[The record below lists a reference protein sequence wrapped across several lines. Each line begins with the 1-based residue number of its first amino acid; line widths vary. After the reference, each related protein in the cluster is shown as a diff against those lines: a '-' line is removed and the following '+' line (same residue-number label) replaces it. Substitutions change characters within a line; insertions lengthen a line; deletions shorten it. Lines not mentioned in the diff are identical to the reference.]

1 MEHLKSKHTEESS
14 TLTPDFTSGQLA
26 ALAIAP
32 SSAEDGTIRKRRR
45 NEEELPPLSGLI
57 RKFFNSIRG
66 FSEEDLRSISKY
78 YQPYLAYVIEYDLSS
93 ILQNLV
99 TKRILTNEEAKSY
112 KHREDA
118 EGAEGVAWFV
128 SDVLGKSRDVVIK
141 LWEALAE
148 EIVRFPSPNMKTIL
162 EEVAERGSA
171 LLIEIRYDHH
181 GPELKTGIKELQD
194 KHKAAL
200 DPYTRALEEQPG
212 PGNAHPREVS
222 FENRYTELMI
232 INQYTRTRGETHH
245 ELLETGKKHAK
256 LLENRMQEKCK
267 RIWINQLFRRSPGR
281 DEHPRIVVVSG
292 VAGIGKTT
300 MVQKF
305 MFDWVRDLHYQRFM
319 FVFLFKF
326 RELNLIEE
334 EEATMP
340 LTRLIV
346 KLNKHLN
353 DPRLREILKRPE
365 SVLFVFDGLD
375 EYKHRLDFTQ
385 KRLCSNP
392 EDIFPIPVIVTS
404 LITQTLLKGCSV
416 LITSRPTAL
425 EPLDTKRVDRYA
437 EILGFFPEQ
446 RKRYFMKFF
455 DSPLGTKA
463 FEYVEQNDI
472 IYTMCYNPSYCWI
485 ICSALRSHFTAE
497 EWKQRHAPKT
507 ITELFVIFITNILTN
522 HKREADDTRGNL
534 VKIGKMAYHGVKNRT
549 LVFYDKFEMST
560 FGLTSLQSS
569 PFLSGFMR
577 EILQRESCLEHTTY
591 TFFHLT
597 IQEFLAACYY
607 FLDPSADVSEMLGN
621 LDSCTDGSFEI
632 FTRFLA
638 GLCRVPMTEPLQSI
652 LGQFKTQ
659 TGHKVLRWLKER
671 TERAVKDL
679 QNKDGTKELLH
690 IFQWLYE
697 TQNALLIRDS
707 IRELTKL
714 KFTNTTLSPL
724 DCAVLGYVLN
734 HGGAVKEID
743 LSSTRLTKE
752 CMNRLSPAFHRCHTL
767 KLASSG
773 LTFECC
779 EDLASAL
786 RTNHSNLTELDLSSN
801 DKLGDSGMR
810 LLCAAL
816 KDPNC
821 KLQTLKLVGCRL
833 TSRCCEDLASA
844 LRTNH
849 STLTELD
856 LGGNDKLGD
865 SGVRLLCA
873 ALRDPN
879 CKLQTLKLV
888 DCDLTSLCCE
898 DLASALCTNYSNLT
912 ELDLSRND
920 KLKYSGVKLL
930 CAALRDPNCKL
941 QKLGLV
947 KCDLTSL
954 CCKDLASALRTNH
967 SNLTEL
973 DLSFNHKLGDS
984 GVRLLCAALRDPN
997 CKLQTLKLA
1006 GAGLTDGCAEFLS
1019 SALSTNRSL
1028 TELDLC
1034 WNSFID
1040 SSVPSLTRLVQTCS
1054 SLKEI
1059 RLSRNWFSVEGERKL
1074 KSLQEELERSGRDVN
1089 VKLQW

>member
-1 MEHLKSKHTEESS
+1 MTGRPTSQDCRPLPAASCMRQTAS
-14 TLTPDFTSGQLA
+14 PD
-26 ALAIAP
+26 
-32 SSAEDGTIRKRRR
+32 
-45 NEEELPPLSGLI
+45 LI

-78 YQPYLAYVIEYDLSS
+78 YQPYLAYVIEYDLTS

-112 KHREDA
+112 KDREDA

-162 EEVAERGSA
+162 EEVAERGSD

-200 DPYTRALEEQPG
+200 DPDTRALEEQPG
-212 PGNAHPREVS
+212 LGNAHPRQVS

-232 INQYTRTRGETHH
+232 INQYRRTGGETHH
-245 ELLETGKKHAK
+245 ELLETGKKHAE
-256 LLENRMQEKCK
+256 LLESRTQEKCK
-267 RIWINQLFRRSPGR
+267 RIWINQLFRRSPGS
-281 DEHPRIVVVSG
+281 DEAPRIVMVSG

-305 MFDWVRDLHYQRFM
+305 MFDWVRDLHYQRFA

-334 EEATMP
+334 DEATMP

-353 DPRLREILKRPE
+353 DPRLTEILKRPE

-392 EDIFPIPVIVTS
+392 EDVFPIPVIVTS

-425 EPLDTKRVDRYA
+425 EPLNTKRVDQYA

-485 ICSALRSHFTAE
+485 ICCALRSHFTAE

-632 FTRFLA
+632 LTRFLA

-652 LGQFKTQ
+652 LGQFETQ
-659 TGHKVLRWLKER
+659 TGHKVLGWLKER

-679 QNKDGTKELLH
+679 QNKNKTKELLH

-714 KFTNTTLSPL
+714 EFRETTLSPL
-724 DCAVLGYVLN
+724 DCAVLGYILSQ
-734 HGGAVKEID
+734 GGAVKEID
-743 LSSTRLTKE
+743 LSETRLTKE

-767 KLASSG
+767 
-773 LTFECC
+773 T
-779 EDLASAL
+779 
-786 RTNHSNLTELDLSSN
+786 
-801 DKLGDSGMR
+801 
-810 LLCAAL
+810 
-816 KDPNC
+816 
-821 KLQTLKLVGCRL
+821 
-833 TSRCCEDLASA
+833 
-844 LRTNH
+844 
-849 STLTELD
+849 
-856 LGGNDKLGD
+856 
-865 SGVRLLCA
+865 
-873 ALRDPN
+873 
-879 CKLQTLKLV
+879 
-888 DCDLTSLCCE
+888 
-898 DLASALCTNYSNLT
+898 
-912 ELDLSRND
+912 
-920 KLKYSGVKLL
+920 
-930 CAALRDPNCKL
+930 
-941 QKLGLV
+941 
-947 KCDLTSL
+947 
-954 CCKDLASALRTNH
+954 
-967 SNLTEL
+967 
-973 DLSFNHKLGDS
+973 
-984 GVRLLCAALRDPN
+984 
-997 CKLQTLKLA
+997 
-1006 GAGLTDGCAEFLS
+1006 
-1019 SALSTNRSL
+1019 
-1028 TELDLC
+1028 
-1034 WNSFID
+1034 
-1040 SSVPSLTRLVQTCS
+1040 
-1054 SLKEI
+1054 
-1059 RLSRNWFSVEGERKL
+1059 
-1074 KSLQEELERSGRDVN
+1074 
-1089 VKLQW
+1089 

>member
-1 MEHLKSKHTEESS
+1 MCLKACSNSS
-14 TLTPDFTSGQLA
+14 ILL
-26 ALAIAP
+26 IA
-32 SSAEDGTIRKRRR
+32 D
-45 NEEELPPLSGLI
+45 LI
-57 RKFFNSIRG
+57 RKFCFSIRG
-66 FSEEDLRSISKY
+66 FSEEDLRTISKY
-78 YQPYLAYVIEYDLSS
+78 YQPYLTYVIEYDLTS

-112 KHREDA
+112 KDREDA
-118 EGAEGVAWFV
+118 EGSEGVAWFV

-148 EIVRFPSPNMKTIL
+148 EIMRFPSPNMKTIL

-171 LLIEIRYDHH
+171 LLIEIQ
-181 GPELKTGIKELQD
+181 LQD

-200 DPYTRALEEQPG
+200 DPYTRVLEEQPG

-232 INQYTRTRGETHH
+232 INQYRRTRGETHH

-267 RIWINQLFRRSPGR
+267 RIWINQLFRRRPGR

-392 EDIFPIPVIVTS
+392 EDVFPIPVIVTS

-463 FEYVEQNDI
+463 FEYVQQNDI

-485 ICSALRSHFTAE
+485 ICSVLKSHFTAE

-632 FTRFLA
+632 LTRFLA
-638 GLCRVPMTEPLQSI
+638 GLCRVPMTKPLQSI

-659 TGHKVLRWLKER
+659 TGRKVLGWLKER

-679 QNKDGTKELLH
+679 QNKNKTKELLH

-714 KFTNTTLSPL
+714 EFTNTTLSPL
-724 DCAVLGYVLN
+724 DCAVLGYVLSQ
-734 HGGAVKEID
+734 GGAVKEID
-743 LSSTRLTKE
+743 LSRTRLTKE
-752 CMNRLSPAFHRCHTL
+752 CMNRLGPAFHRCHTL
-767 KLASSG
+767 RLERCG
-773 LTFECC
+773 LTSSCC

-786 RTNHSNLTELDLSSN
+786 CTNHSNLTELDLRYN
-801 DKLGDSGMR
+801 
-810 LLCAAL
+810 
-816 KDPNC
+816 N
-821 KLQTLKLVGCRL
+821 Q
-833 TSRCCEDLASA
+833 
-844 LRTNH
+844 
-849 STLTELD
+849 
-856 LGGNDKLGD
+856 LGD

-879 CKLQTLKLV
+879 CKLQTLKLHG
-888 DCDLTSLCCE
+888 CGLTSE
-898 DLASALCTNYSNLT
+898 
-912 ELDLSRND
+912 
-920 KLKYSGVKLL
+920 
-930 CAALRDPNCKL
+930 
-941 QKLGLV
+941 
-947 KCDLTSL
+947 
-954 CCKDLASALRTNH
+954 CCKDLASALCTNH

-973 DLSFNHKLGDS
+973 DLSSNNQLGDS

-997 CKLQTLKLA
+997 CKLQTLK
-1006 GAGLTDGCAEFLS
+1006 
-1019 SALSTNRSL
+1019 
-1028 TELDLC
+1028 
-1034 WNSFID
+1034 
-1040 SSVPSLTRLVQTCS
+1040 
-1054 SLKEI
+1054 
-1059 RLSRNWFSVEGERKL
+1059 
-1074 KSLQEELERSGRDVN
+1074 
-1089 VKLQW
+1089 